1 VVAAIENPE
10 VTLELILDG
19 LHVHPSVAA
28 LLFREAPER
37 VALVTDAMAA
47 AGASDGDYHLGGL
60 NVTVHD
66 GLAVLSGTETIA
78 GSTLTQDAALRNA
91 VTLAGVD
98 PVAAVTALTRT
109 PARVLGEEHRLG
121 RLRTGYVADAVLL
134 DHDWR
139 VRTVVADGAV
149 L

>member
-1 VVAAIENPE
+1 MAAIDNPE
-10 VTLELILDG
+10 ITLELVLDG

-28 LLFREAPER
+28 LLFREAPGR

-47 AGASDGDYHLGGL
+47 AGASDGDYRLGGL

-66 GLAVLSGTETIA
+66 GLAVLSGTDTIA
-78 GSTLTQDAALRNA
+78 GSTLTQDAALRIA
-91 VTLAGVD
+91 VTRAGVD
-98 PVAAVTALTRT
+98 PVDAVTALTRT
-109 PARVLGEEHRLG
+109 PARVLGEDHRLG
-121 RLRTGYVADAVLL
+121 RIRSGFLADAVLL

-139 VRTVVADGAV
+139 ATTVIADGAV